1 MMGAHFLGLDACKPD
16 PGQTPTSVHVR
27 RGMRRSIMRTIR
39 RARAVML
46 RATPDHEVWMHVALS
61 ASAFTVILWFI
72 LAA

>member
-1 MMGAHFLGLDACKPD
+1 
-16 PGQTPTSVHVR
+16 
-27 RGMRRSIMRTIR
+27 MRTIR

-46 RATPDHEVWMHVALS
+46 RATPDHEIWMHLALS